1 MRGHQI
7 RIIQYWPPILSLITR
22 HFLKRSNLINEAGLS
37 LDDSQGLSAVA
48 LAVHS
53 CWSAQD
59 IARWVGSTQRL
70 ISALNISAFLIH
82 VYMYIYIYTVSQT
95 PQSTSLSPQLTFLL
109 LKGNISQFAA

>member
-1 MRGHQI
+1 VRGHQI

-70 ISALNISAFLIH
+70 ISALFL
-82 VYMYIYIYTVSQT
+82 YMHTCIYIYTVSQT